1 MCVFLQAKMRNRTAG
16 LGLKGSDVGATA
28 GDSERDILKKMVRMR
43 CDCYGVYLLL
53 NYYWLFS

>member
-1 MCVFLQAKMRNRTAG
+1 MRNRTAG